1 MYLVCYPD
9 PGEPCRSDAYAC
21 EPADTKEEAVELAER
36 LAAQYSGIERQDF
49 MVLDASAAARL
60 PGEADPRRCPLCG
73 AIVGPGGVDMS
84 TLGYEKDEDMLLARA
99 SCPECG
105 ASLNAWFEDTEDGP
119 ELDHLDA

>member
-9 PGEPCRSDAYAC
+9 PGEPCRNDAYAC

-36 LAAQYSGIERQDF
+36 LSAQYSGIERQDF
-49 MVLDASAAARL
+49 MVLDASAAMRL
-60 PGEADPRRCPLCG
+60 PSEADPRRCPLCG
-73 AIVGPGGVDMS
+73 AIVDTGRIGASG
-84 TLGYEKDEDMLLARA
+84 LEYDEDEGLLMAET

-105 ASLNAWFEDTEDGP
+105 ASLDAYFEDTEGGP